1 LPHWTLIPVNSA
13 LGGAI
18 NSGYSALPMRLPRE
32 LLLTHLLSQPTAPF
46 RESHIQRVAAQV
58 LDAASVPWFTDP
70 IGNIVVGA
78 HSRTDYYRCLER
90 ASAREPLR
98 LFIAHMDHPGFHGT
112 RWLSGKRLA
121 VAWHGGSPT
130 LGVNGA
136 RVWVANRNGY
146 LATGRLA
153 RAHLAKSGWSIERAE
168 VILDHPLKPR
178 PSARDLF
185 GGFEFNAPVWR
196 SGKRLYTK
204 AADDLVGVFA
214 ILSTAIDLFRRGNRS
229 GPPFLGLL
237 TRGEE
242 VGFVGAVSHF
252 ELGWLKN
259 VRRPLVCVSLET
271 SRTLAGAIIGKGP
284 VVRLG
289 DRRTVFDPDGL
300 RVLSEVAERVLPG
313 KHQRR
318 VMDGGACEATAATA
332 YGVPAI
338 GLSVPLGNYHN
349 QNLEGGPQTRRHG
362 GAAPEF
368 VDVRDIGGLLKLC
381 RALMRPGLPWN
392 DAWHEQR
399 ERLKRNLRRYARQ
412 I

>member
-1 LPHWTLIPVNSA
+1 
-13 LGGAI
+13 
-18 NSGYSALPMRLPRE
+18 MRLPRE

-46 RESHIQRVAAQV
+46 RESHILRVAAEV
-58 LDAASVPWFTDP
+58 LDAAGVPWFTDAV
-70 IGNIVVGA
+70 GNIVVGA
-78 HSRTDYYRCLER
+78 HSRTDYRRCLKD

-98 LFIAHMDHPGFHGT
+98 LFIAHMDHPGFHGV
-112 RWLSGKRLA
+112 RWLSSKRFA

-130 LGVNGA
+130 RGVNGA
-136 RVWVANRNGY
+136 RVWVADRNGY
-146 LATGRLA
+146 RVTGRLA
-153 RAHLAKSGWSIERAE
+153 RTDLAKTGWSIKRAE
-168 VILDHPLKPR
+168 VTLDHPLEPR

-185 GGFEFNAPVWR
+185 GGFGFKAPVWR
-196 SGKRLYTK
+196 SGKLLYTK

-214 ILSTAIDLFRRGNRS
+214 ILSTAIDLFRRGKRG
-229 GPPFLGLL
+229 GPPFMGLL

-259 VRRPLVCVSLET
+259 AHRSVICVSLET
-271 SRTLAGAIIGKGP
+271 SRTLAGAIVGKGP

-300 RVLSEVAERVLPG
+300 RVLSELAEEVLPG

-318 VMDGGACEATAATA
+318 IMDGGACEATAATA
-332 YGVPAI
+332 YGIPAI

-368 VDVRDIGGLLKLC
+368 VDVRDIDGLLKLC
-381 RALMRPGLPWN
+381 RALMRPRLPWN

-399 ERLKRNLRRYARQ
+399 KRLKRNLRRYARQ